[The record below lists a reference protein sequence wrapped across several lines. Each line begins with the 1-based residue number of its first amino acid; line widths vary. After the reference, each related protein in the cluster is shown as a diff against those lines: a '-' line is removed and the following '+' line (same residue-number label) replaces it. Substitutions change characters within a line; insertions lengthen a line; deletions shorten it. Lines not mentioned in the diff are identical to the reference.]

1 MGNIQLMK
9 TSEPSDLLLCIK
21 SYVENEGS
29 YAENSD
35 TIGNFRIGVGKYAN
49 KSFYNNQQMY
59 ITDNSE
65 IKEGDWCY
73 NSITNKIYI
82 KLKGNV
88 AFAYEYKI
96 ILTTD
101 QYLIKDGVQVIDN
114 KFLQWFINNSSCR
127 NVDIEK
133 EKITLGDV
141 AGTNYIDFKYNI
153 VIPKDYKVFEV
164 ETRVSEVE
172 YSEDLSK
179 LIKEFNLLNDK
190 LNDYISNNPQQFY
203 KELEAYNKKNK
214 THYEKTISSFN
225 NKR

>member
-1 MGNIQLMK
+1 MGKIHLIK

-35 TIGNFRIGVGKYAN
+35 TIGNFRIGVGKYVN
-49 KSFYNNQQMY
+49 KSFYNHQQMY
-59 ITDNSE
+59 ITDDSE
-65 IKEGDWCY
+65 IKEEDWCY
-73 NSITNKIYI
+73 NSITNKIYR
-82 KLKGNV
+82 KLKGNL

-101 QYLIKDGVQVIDN
+101 QELISDGIQVIDN

-133 EKITLGDV
+133 EKITLGGV
-141 AGTNYIDFKYNI
+141 AGTTYIDFKYNV
-153 VIPKDYKVFEV
+153 VIPKDFKVFEV

-172 YSEDLSK
+172 YSEELRR

-190 LNDYISNNPQQFY
+190 LNDYISKNPELFY
-203 KELEAYNKKNK
+203 KELEAYNKKKQNPL
-214 THYEKTISSFN
+214 
-225 NKR
+225 